1 MLVPILQT
9 QLCTEEFGLH
19 GTTWRTSRR
28 SMEVDETQPIAG
40 KLVKIRCLNLAA
52 EAAQITETQVICN
65 NDKEVGLLGF
75 VGPLHVAVKLIAS
88 CTSELPKMRRW
99 IERLGYPESKNAL
112 AVSRDVP
119 VYILTL
125 HVRCT

>member
-28 SMEVDETQPIAG
+28 SMEVGETQPIAG

-65 NDKEVGLLGF
+65 NDKEVGPFGF
-75 VGPLHVAVKLIAS
+75 VGRLHVAVKLIA
-88 CTSELPKMRRW
+88 
-99 IERLGYPESKNAL
+99 
-112 AVSRDVP
+112 
-119 VYILTL
+119 
-125 HVRCT
+125 